1 VKKTSRLNDLIER
14 LEELY
19 RWIDDRLKATAS
31 ASIRV
36 MLPPTFSYVLSNLGM
51 ATVVCFFIA
60 CVTGLPLLMYYRP
73 SPWNVAYDSIKFIS
87 EEVAFGHI
95 LRGVHYHSSN
105 AMVLLS
111 IIHAIYVFFKRLYK
125 GRFDFLWIT
134 GVILGVVTVI
144 VAFTGYTL
152 IFNDR
157 AVEAQNIMLGITDVI
172 HPILKAMMAGSG
184 LSDRVLRLYA
194 FHIGI
199 IPAIMLAL
207 MAVHLPRA
215 LRISIPMIIG
225 IFAVIFIATGI
236 FPAELGPKFDPRVTP
251 QFMPPEWYFLWVYAL
266 LRTWA
271 PVLLSAV
278 IVPGAL
284 ILIMIAIP
292 WLDTGRRPRLTDRPV
307 FAVIGITSVA
317 YWLYLTFR
325 SLIGVGPPA
334 LQIPIMEVVGV
345 FIATLG
351 GSALVFRLIT
361 PYLMKR
367 AGVRRTAPQRYISGN
382 LSTALLV
389 AIVAVQAV
397 LLWAFASSYIHGN
410 IELAS
415 IDLGLLL
422 LGLGIAQHVYAVAS
436 QPA

>member
-1 VKKTSRLNDLIER
+1 MSKLNELIEK
-14 LEELY
+14 LGELY
-19 RWIDDRLKATAS
+19 RWFDDRLKATVFAS
-31 ASIRV
+31 VRF

-60 CVTGLPLLMYYRP
+60 CVSGLPLLIYYRP
-73 SPWNVAYDSIKFIS
+73 SPWDAAYDSIKFIS
-87 EEVAFGHI
+87 EEVAFGHL

-105 AMVLLS
+105 AMVLLA
-111 IIHAIYVFFKRLYK
+111 IIHAIYVFFRRLYK

-184 LSDRVLRLYA
+184 LSDRALRLYA

-251 QFMPPEWYFLWVYAL
+251 QFMPPEWYFLWVYSL

-271 PVLLSAV
+271 PVIISGV
-278 IVPGAL
+278 IVPAAL
-284 ILIMIAIP
+284 VVIMTAIP
-292 WLDTGRRPRLTDRPV
+292 WLDTGRKPRLTDRPV
-307 FAVIGITSVA
+307 FAIIGMTAVS

-325 SLIGVGPPA
+325 SLIDVGPPA
-334 LQIPIMEVVGV
+334 LQIPLLEVVGV

-361 PYLMKR
+361 PYLVKR
-367 AGVRRTAPQRYISGN
+367 AGVRRRAPQRYITGN

-389 AIVAVQAV
+389 AVVAVQAI
-397 LLWAFASSYIHGN
+397 LLWAFASAYIHGN

-415 IDLGLLL
+415 IDLGLML